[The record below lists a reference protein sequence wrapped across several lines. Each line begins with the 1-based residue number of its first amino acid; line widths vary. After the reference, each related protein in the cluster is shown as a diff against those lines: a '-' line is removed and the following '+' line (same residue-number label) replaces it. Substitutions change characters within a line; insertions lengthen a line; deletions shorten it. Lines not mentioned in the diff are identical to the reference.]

1 MTNSNLVAVF
11 NGIIAHQTVQL
22 CNARELHT
30 FLESKREYATWIKDR
45 ISDYG
50 FIQDEDYIVTTERT
64 AGRPRK
70 EYYITLDMGKELGM
84 VERNEKGRQIRRYF
98 IECEKQARQQQLTL
112 PQKQFSYELTEKE
125 LKTLAWTWAGL
136 LRSNDLLRHIY
147 PALNHLNANIAGSVG
162 GQIKEFKRIIH
173 ESHIV
178 IDCLTADLK
187 IEPWGDEHW
196 NRILPIIRRYAKY

>member
-11 NGIIAHQTVQL
+11 NGQIANQSVQL
-22 CNARELHT
+22 CNARDLHQ
-30 FLESKREYATWIKDR
+30 FLTVKTQFGNWIKDR

-98 IECEKQARQQQLTL
+98 IECERRNKSAVMPSAPIIRPPLKLNAVQQSQLT
-112 PQKQFSYELTEKE
+112 
-125 LKTLAWTWAGL
+125 AL
-136 LRSNDLLRHIY
+136 LNYVDYFTGEVY
-147 PALNHLNANIAGSVG
+147 PALQTLFPKLNEAHYAQVS
-162 GQIKEFKRIIH
+162 
-173 ESHIV
+173 
-178 IDCLTADLK
+178 DM
-187 IEPWGDEHW
+187 
-196 NRILPIIRRYAKY
+196 RILYLLLSKSTKLNQYRTSLK